1 MIEDVSK
8 DAQKRMQKSVE
19 ALRHSFA
26 KLRTGRASTA
36 LIDHLRV
43 EYYGNEVPLSQVS
56 NLVVEDV
63 RTLSITPW
71 EKTMVQPIEKSIL
84 SSDLGLTP
92 TTAGTTIRINMPVL
106 TEERRRELVKVV
118 KADAEQARIS
128 IRSVRRDANQDLKDL
143 AKEKLI
149 TEDDE
154 KRGQQ
159 EIQKLTDHF
168 IELADAA
175 MADKER
181 EMMAV

>member
-128 IRSVRRDANQDLKDL
+128 IRNVRRDANQDLKDL